1 MAFNKGDIV
10 RIDYNAYIADID
22 RLYDTT
28 SESKAKD
35 AGFYNEKYKY
45 APMAYIV
52 GSGKVFKAL
61 DEAITKASIGKEVSI
76 EIES

>member
-28 SESKAKD
+28 SESAAKD
-35 AGFYNEKYKY
+35 AGLYNEKYK
-45 APMAYIV
+45 
-52 GSGKVFKAL
+52 
-61 DEAITKASIGKEVSI
+61 
-76 EIES
+76 